1 MSPSGD
7 THALYVELARGK
19 MKRRKATAD
28 EHLAFR
34 AVPCSRHTVT
44 ETEPHNISHSIK
56 ACRLQQIGAVKAKHW
71 VLSITPGI
79 YIKPTWARICISA
92 QAHTWSHLTK
102 FIKKIQYHGKPS
114 PGGLLKKGIKKW
126 ANNILANFSH
136 FHSCN
141 ESLSTFRQSEYRK
154 CSSLPFTTRDFDHA
168 LIRSVVKAKGNKHER
183 REVQGTL
190 LLTGAAGKIKASK
203 TINKAGFCFV
213 WFFFFRSRCWEV
225 PDLTGWVLE
234 SMLGHKQT
242 HTQTLKHTHKEKYG
256 AVKAMVN
263 NPSKPHTYLKMC
275 VYTYLWSILYFIIH
289 MYIIIHQAW
298 SIIYFLYVQSCFM
311 LIASTNPL
319 ACKLLSFSFLP
330 SVNYVTANICQR

>member
-1 MSPSGD
+1 
-7 THALYVELARGK
+7 
-19 MKRRKATAD
+19 MKSSYKIHQENTISRKA
-28 EHLAFR
+28 F
-34 AVPCSRHTVT
+34 S
-44 ETEPHNISHSIK
+44 
-56 ACRLQQIGAVKAKHW
+56 
-71 VLSITPGI
+71 
-79 YIKPTWARICISA
+79 
-92 QAHTWSHLTK
+92 
-102 FIKKIQYHGKPS
+102 
-114 PGGLLKKGIKKW
+114 GGLTKKGIKKW
-126 ANNILANFSH
+126 ANNISANFSH

-141 ESLSTFRQSEYRK
+141 ESLSTFRQSEYLK

-213 WFFFFRSRCWEV
+213 WFFFRSRCWEV

-275 VYTYLWSILYFIIH
+275 VYTYIWSILYFIIH

-298 SIIYFLYVQSCFM
+298 SIIYFF
-311 LIASTNPL
+311 
-319 ACKLLSFSFLP
+319 
-330 SVNYVTANICQR
+330 ICAILFYFDSLN

>member
-102 FIKKIQYHGKPS
+102 FIKKIQYHRKPS
-114 PGGLLKKGIKKW
+114 PGGLLKKKGIKKW
-126 ANNILANFSH
+126 ANNISANFSH

-141 ESLSTFRQSEYRK
+141 ESLSTFCQSEYRK

-213 WFFFFRSRCWEV
+213 WFFFSEADAGRFQTWQDEFLKACW
-225 PDLTGWVLE
+225 DTN
-234 SMLGHKQT
+234 
-242 HTQTLKHTHKEKYG
+242 KHTHKHS
-256 AVKAMVN
+256 N
-263 NPSKPHTYLKMC
+263 THTKRN
-275 VYTYLWSILYFIIH
+275 TE
-289 MYIIIHQAW
+289 
-298 SIIYFLYVQSCFM
+298 QSR
-311 LIASTNPL
+311 PW
-319 ACKLLSFSFLP
+319 
-330 SVNYVTANICQR
+330 